1 MNQQMRA
8 AAMAIPFAL
17 CATLLLAVHPSAMGQ
32 DKTDSPRWEFK
43 AIFLRSDNETES
55 TKKLNNLA
63 ADGWEYV
70 GPLGKGMVAFK
81 RPAGTASVAPVLE
94 GTWIGCS
101 KGEDPKAVDEKEKSR
116 ACQIYYE
123 AKQLKLKN
131 PNGTVADAKL
141 VREQGVWKVEITN
154 GWPDDIGLKGRVSND
169 GKRIDW
175 VEVPSEPE
183 RDRGVW
189 VRTHVKEKEQ
199 PNSQPKKI
207 SKWPGEWLF
216 DGNKDDPC
224 AIFQHGR
231 VLLLVNERGDFATGR
246 IIEPNKLE
254 VKGWDGLV
262 GELVDE
268 GKTISWG
275 NGTKWKRP

>member
-1 MNQQMRA
+1 MNRLRFTA
-8 AAMAIPFAL
+8 VMAIPLAV
-17 CATLLLAVHPSAMGQ
+17 CATLFLAVQPSAMGQ
-32 DKTDSPRWEFK
+32 DKTDSPKWEFK
-43 AIFLRSDNETES
+43 AVLFGSDDETES

-81 RPAGTASVAPVLE
+81 RRAGTASVAPVLE

-101 KGEDPKAVDEKEKSR
+101 KGEDPKAVDEKAR

-131 PNGTVADAKL
+131 PGGTVADAKL

-169 GKRIDW
+169 GNRIDW
-175 VEVPSEPE
+175 VEVRSEPE

-189 VRTHVKEKEQ
+189 V
-199 PNSQPKKI
+199 
-207 SKWPGEWLF
+207 L
-216 DGNKDDPC
+216 
-224 AIFQHGR
+224 
-231 VLLLVNERGDFATGR
+231 
-246 IIEPNKLE
+246 
-254 VKGWDGLV
+254 
-262 GELVDE
+262 
-268 GKTISWG
+268 
-275 NGTKWKRP
+275 